1 MAETT
6 ETPAPTSAPDETP
19 KVPEG
24 YVSKAELEH
33 ALADLQKFKT
43 RATELEGKAKKE
55 EEARLRDTENWKKLY
70 ELKTQEAEEKDQ
82 KLNQIQESIVEN
94 AKFSAV
100 KEAALKSGIRPEAL
114 GDLSLLGF
122 RDVAIETTSN
132 GNVIVLGADRF
143 VEQLKTIRPHW
154 FGKPAINLNGNIPGV
169 TGKGPIANES
179 DLIKLSLEAQ
189 RSGDYTAYEK
199 KLKEYRQQK
208 RGV

>member
-1 MAETT
+1 MADETT
-6 ETPAPTSAPDETP
+6 ETPTPAPEEI

-24 YVSKAELEH
+24 YVSKTELEH

-43 RATELEGKAKKE
+43 RANELEGKAKKE
-55 EEARLRDTENWKKLY
+55 EEARLRETENWKKLY
-70 ELKTQEAEEKDQ
+70 ELKTQESEEKDQ

-114 GDLSLLGF
+114 GDLSLIGF
-122 RDVAIETTSN
+122 KDVAIETTSN
-132 GNVIVLGADRF
+132 GNVVVLGADRF

-154 FGKPAINLNGNIPGV
+154 FGKPAINLNGNLPGV
-169 TGKGPIANES
+169 KGAGAIANES

-199 KLKEYRQQK
+199 KLKEYKQQK